1 MKTSLRFVAYATV
14 TFALLSSLAFGAATI
29 NIVNVNAPGEGFNDP
44 TPATPVGGNTGTT
57 IGEQR
62 LIAFQYAANIWGANL
77 NSNVPI
83 YVEASFVPLSCTSTS
98 AVLGSA
104 GTMEVWSD
112 FPGARFSGTWYHV
125 ALANKIAGEDLS
137 PGTPGIDGDDIIARF
152 NSSIGTNP
160 NCLTGVGW
168 YYGLDN
174 AHGNDIDLV
183 TVLLHEFAH
192 GLGFSTFVD
201 KNTGANFLGQTDIY
215 ARFIRDD
222 TAKKNWFKMK
232 DAERAASAIN
242 SRQVVWTGSAVRGA
256 ARRTLIPGTPLLKVT
271 SPSAIA
277 GNYDVGA
284 AAFGPP
290 LSSPGV
296 SGAVVLSDDGAGG
309 TTACTPLANAGAIA
323 GNIALVDRG
332 TCTFTV
338 KVKNAQDA
346 GAIGVIV
353 ADNAAGSPPAGL
365 GGTDPSITIP
375 SVRITLGAGNTIKA
389 QLGAGVSATLGVD
402 LSVRAGADPQDR
414 PLLFTPNPVQGGS
427 TISHWD
433 TIAFP
438 NQLMEP
444 AINGDLTHSVK
455 PPQDLTF
462 KLLHDIGW

>member
-1 MKTSLRFVAYATV
+1 MKNSPCKLMRHLAAVICI
-14 TFALLSSLAFGAATI
+14 ALFSSFAFGAATI
-29 NIVNVNAPGEGFNDP
+29 VIVNTNAPGEGFNDP

-62 LIAFQYAANIWGANL
+62 LIAFQYAADIWGANL

-83 YVEASFVPLSCTSTS
+83 YVESSFVPLSCTTTS

-104 GTMEVWSD
+104 GPLEVFSD
-112 FPGARFSGTWYHV
+112 FPGERFGATWYHV
-125 ALANKIAGEDLS
+125 ALANKLAGEDLS
-137 PGTPGIDGDDIIARF
+137 PDGNDIIARF
-152 NSSIGTNP
+152 NSLIGTDP

-174 AHGNDIDLV
+174 SHGTDIDLV

-201 KNTGANFLGQTDIY
+201 KTTGENFFGQTDIY
-215 ARFIRDD
+215 ARFIRDN
-222 TAKKNWFKMK
+222 TLGKKWLNMK
-232 DAERAASAIN
+232 APQRAASAVN
-242 SRQVVWTGSAVRGA
+242 SRRVVWTGSAVRQGV
-256 ARRTLIPGTPLLKVT
+256 RHTLIPGTPLLKVT
-271 SPSAIA
+271 SPAGIA

-296 SGAVVLSDDGAGG
+296 SGNVVLADDGAGG
-309 TTACTPLANAGAIA
+309 TSACTALANAGAIA

-338 KVKNAQDA
+338 KVKNAQNA
-346 GAIGVIV
+346 GAIAVVV
-353 ADNAAGSPPAGL
+353 ADNVAGSPPSGL
-365 GGTDPSITIP
+365 GGTDPTITIP
-375 SVRITLGAGNTIKA
+375 SVRVSLADGNTIKG
-389 QLGAGVSATLGVD
+389 QLSTGVSATLGVD
-402 LSVRAGADPQDR
+402 LSIRAGADTSDR
-414 PLLFTPNPVQGGS
+414 ALLFTPNPVQLGS

-438 NQLMEP
+438 NLLMEP
-444 AINGDLTHSVK
+444 AINGDLTHSLK
-455 PPQDLTF
+455 PPQDLTL
-462 KLLHDIGW
+462 KLMKDIGW